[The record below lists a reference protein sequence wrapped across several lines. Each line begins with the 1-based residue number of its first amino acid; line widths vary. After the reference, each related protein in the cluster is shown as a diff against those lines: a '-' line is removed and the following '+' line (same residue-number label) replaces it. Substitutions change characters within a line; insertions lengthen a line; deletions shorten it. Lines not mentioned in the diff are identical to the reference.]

1 MEVKRIGIFAGSFN
15 PFHAGHRDVLNK
27 ALEVFDYIYIVIMQ
41 NEEKKPGELNVRS
54 AVLAS
59 KLCHLKSV
67 SVAMSAKPLKNTVDD
82 LETLYP
88 EKDIKFSIIRG
99 LRNGHDLQYEMNNQ
113 YWNEDVGLNIPF
125 VYFITDRSLAHVSSS
140 AIRSINK
147 LGLKHE
153 Y

>member
-1 MEVKRIGIFAGSFN
+1 MRKIGVYPGSFN
-15 PFHAGHRDVLNK
+15 PWHKGHRDVLNK

-67 SVAMSAKPLKNTVDD
+67 SVAMSAKSLKNTVDD

-113 YWNEDVGLNIPF
+113 YWNEDVGMKIPF

-140 AIRSINK
+140 AIRSLDK